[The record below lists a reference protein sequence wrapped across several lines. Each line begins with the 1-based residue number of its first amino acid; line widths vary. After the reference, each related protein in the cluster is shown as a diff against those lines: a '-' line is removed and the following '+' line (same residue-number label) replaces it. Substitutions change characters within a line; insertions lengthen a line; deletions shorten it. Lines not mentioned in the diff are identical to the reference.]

1 MSPTN
6 KLQDK
11 LVIVIGGTSGIGFA
25 VAKACV
31 EHGAK
36 VVVAGRSQGKVDG
49 AIERLRTVADEQ
61 SKVRGYICDLSS
73 PDVEENVRLLF
84 DFATHNRD
92 HKVHHIVNTA
102 GQMGSPLALKD
113 TTAED
118 VLNICQAR
126 VVGDVIIAKLSL
138 QYLEA
143 SHTSSYTMT
152 GGLGTYK
159 PVAGYSVRDGLGGA
173 KDALARSLA
182 LEIKPIRVNLVNPGA
197 VQTELF
203 DQFAGMCGEE
213 VIDGIRGKAVLG
225 RIGQPEDLAEA
236 YLGIM
241 KNYFITGSI
250 VNIDGGY
257 QLT

>member
-11 LVIVIGGTSGIGFA
+11 LVVVVGGTSGIGFA

-31 EHGAK
+31 EHGAS
-36 VVVAGRSQGKVDG
+36 VIVAGRSQQKIDG
-49 AIERLRTVADEQ
+49 AIERLKPAADDL
-61 SKVRGYICDLSS
+61 SKVRGHVCDLST
-73 PDVEENVRLLF
+73 PDVETNVRNLF
-84 DFATHNRD
+84 DFATNNGQV
-92 HKVHHIVNTA
+92 KVHHVVNTA

-143 SHTSSYTMT
+143 SHTSSYTLT

-182 LEIKPIRVNLVNPGA
+182 LEMKPIRVNLINPGA
-197 VQTELF
+197 VQTELL
-203 DQFAGMCGEE
+203 DQLAGMWGEE
-213 VIDGIRGKAVLG
+213 VMDEIRGKAVLG

-257 QLT
+257 QLA